1 MGTRR
6 RLATLALLLA
16 VGGALAAGAKAEVVQ
31 SGNVRVNF
39 HATFAPQALPRE
51 RAAPI
56 TVEVEGKI
64 STTDGGTP
72 PPLQRLRVELNNAG
86 QIDAR
91 GLPACTAGALQ
102 STDSELARRRCGPA
116 QVGSG
121 TFAARVQF
129 SGTPIPVDGRALVFN
144 GVVGGRPG
152 MLIHI
157 YIARPV
163 RITLV
168 IPLKISHREGKFG
181 TVLNTRVPKLAGGFG
196 SITELRLKIGRRYS
210 YRGERRSYL
219 SAACAAPEGFPGATF
234 AFARG
239 TFTFPGGRTL
249 HAVLTRNCEVRKS
262 ARSG

>member
-16 VGGALAAGAKAEVVQ
+16 LGGALAAAAEAEVVQ

-39 HATFAPQALPRE
+39 HGSFAPQALPR
-51 RAAPI
+51 ATPAPI

-64 STTDGGTP
+64 STTDGSQP
-72 PPLQRLRVELNNAG
+72 PPLRRLRVELNSAG
-86 QIDAR
+86 QIDTR
-91 GLPACTAGALQ
+91 GLAACTAAALQ
-102 STDSELARRRCGPA
+102 STDSELALERCRPA

-121 TFAARVQF
+121 SFEARVQF

-144 GVVGGRPG
+144 GVVGGRAG

-163 RITLV
+163 QITLV
-168 IPLKISHREGKFG
+168 IPLKISHGEGKFG
-181 TVLNTRVPKLAGGFG
+181 TVLDAKVPKLAGGFG
-196 SITELRLKIGRRYS
+196 AITELQLKIGRRFS

-219 SAACAAPEGFPGATF
+219 SAACAAPRGFPGITF
-234 AFARG
+234 SLARG
-239 TFTFPGGRTL
+239 TFSFAGGRTL
-249 HAVLTRNCEVRKS
+249 HAVLSRNCEVRKS
-262 ARSG
+262 ARAG